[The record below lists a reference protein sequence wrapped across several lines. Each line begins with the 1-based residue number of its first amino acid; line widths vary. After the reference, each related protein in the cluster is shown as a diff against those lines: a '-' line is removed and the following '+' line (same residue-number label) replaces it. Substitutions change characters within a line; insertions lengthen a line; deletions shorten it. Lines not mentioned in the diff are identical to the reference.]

1 MGTSECK
8 KYEDSSVVRALEL
21 GMKTTARLELT
32 KGILD
37 TSEEPT
43 NGVTKMFNPSA
54 KTKRAYSW
62 LEVCFQKKSEVAQFE
77 SQSEKWLEASV
88 EELSV
93 KVAYI

>member
-1 MGTSECK
+1 
-8 KYEDSSVVRALEL
+8 
-21 GMKTTARLELT
+21 MKTTARLELT

-43 NGVTKMFNPSA
+43 NGVTKMFNPSV
-54 KTKRAYSW
+54 KKKRANSW

-77 SQSEKWLEASV
+77 GQSEKWLEASA

-93 KVAYI
+93 KVAYISKEN